1 MADSFLQFIKGI
13 DGAYLYPAL
22 FISAVLENLIPPI
35 PGDTVTLF
43 GAYLVGIGQLSFS
56 GVFAATALGNFVG
69 FMLLFFLGRFL
80 EKEFFLNRNFR
91 YFPKENLLKAEIWF
105 QKFGYMII
113 LFNRFLSGA
122 RSVISI
128 FAGISE
134 LKTGKVALYCLL
146 SCLLWNGMLI
156 YAGYK
161 AGKNWEALTALLKQY
176 NTAVLVLI
184 AAALVIFAGNKI
196 LKRLRKAGS
205 T

>member
-13 DGAYLYPAL
+13 DSAYLYPAL
-22 FISAVLENLIPPI
+22 FVSAVLENLIPPI

-43 GAYLVGIGQLSFS
+43 GAYLVGIGQLHFP
-56 GVFAATALGNFVG
+56 GVFAATALGNFTG

-91 YFPKENLLKAEIWF
+91 YFPKENLLKAEQWF
-105 QKFGYMII
+105 QRFGYMVI

-134 LKTGKVALYCLL
+134 LKTGRVALYCLI
-146 SCLLWNGMLI
+146 SCLVWNGMLV

-161 AGKNWEALTALLKQY
+161 AGKNWEAITVFLKQY
-176 NTAVLVLI
+176 NEIVLI
-184 AAALVIFAGNKI
+184 IIVAGVIIFA
-196 LKRLRKAGS
+196 LKRLIRRRQ
-205 T
+205 

>member
-22 FISAVLENLIPPI
+22 FISAVLENIIPPI

-80 EKEFFLNRNFR
+80 EKEFFLNRNLR

-113 LFNRFLSGA
+113 LLNRFLSGA

-134 LKTGKVALYCLL
+134 LKTGKVALYCLI

-161 AGKNWEALTALLKQY
+161 AGKNWETLTALLKQY

>member
-13 DGAYLYPAL
+13 DSSYLYPAL
-22 FISAVLENLIPPI
+22 FVSAVLENLIPPI

-43 GAYLVGIGQLSFS
+43 GAYLVGIGQLHFS
-56 GVFAATALGNFVG
+56 GVFAATALGNFAG

-91 YFPKENLLKAEIWF
+91 YFPKEGLLKAEKWF
-105 QKFGYMII
+105 QQFGYMII

-128 FAGISE
+128 FAGISD
-134 LKTGKVALYCLL
+134 LKTGRVALYCLI
-146 SCLLWNGMLI
+146 SCLVWNGMLV

-161 AGKNWEALTALLKQY
+161 AGKNWEAITVFLKQY
-176 NTAVLVLI
+176 NEIVLI
-184 AAALVIFAGNKI
+184 MLIAGVAIFA
-196 LKRLRKAGS
+196 LKRLIRRRQ
-205 T
+205 

>member
-13 DGAYLYPAL
+13 DSAYLYPAL
-22 FISAVLENLIPPI
+22 FVSAVLENLIPPI

-43 GAYLVGIGQLSFS
+43 GAYLVGIGQLHFS
-56 GVFAATALGNFVG
+56 GVFAATALGNFTG

-91 YFPKENLLKAEIWF
+91 YFPKEGLLKAEQWF
-105 QKFGYMII
+105 QQFGYMII

-128 FAGISE
+128 FSGISE
-134 LKTGKVALYCLL
+134 LKTGKVALYCMI
-146 SCLLWNGMLI
+146 SCLVWNGMLV

-161 AGKNWEALTALLKQY
+161 AGKNWEAITVFLKQY
-176 NTAVLVLI
+176 NKIVLVIII
-184 AAALVIFAGNKI
+184 AGVTIFA
-196 LKRLRKAGS
+196 LKRIFRRRQ
-205 T
+205 

>member
-13 DGAYLYPAL
+13 DSAYLYPAL
-22 FISAVLENLIPPI
+22 FVSAVLENLIPPI

-43 GAYLVGIGQLSFS
+43 GAYLVGIGQLHFS
-56 GVFAATALGNFVG
+56 GVFAATALGNFTG
-69 FMLLFFLGRFL
+69 FMILFFLGRFL

-91 YFPKENLLKAEIWF
+91 YFPKEGLLKAEQWF

-128 FAGISE
+128 FSGISE
-134 LKTGKVALYCLL
+134 LKTGKVALYCMI
-146 SCLLWNGMLI
+146 SCLVWNGMLV

-161 AGKNWEALTALLKQY
+161 AGKNWEAITVFLKQY
-176 NTAVLVLI
+176 NKIVLI
-184 AAALVIFAGNKI
+184 IIIAGVTIFALKKI
-196 LKRLRKAGS
+196 LRRRQ
-205 T
+205 

>member
-1 MADSFLQFIKGI
+1 VADSFIQFIKSI
-13 DGAYLYPAL
+13 DAAYLYPAL
-22 FISAVLENLIPPI
+22 FISAVLENIIPPI

-56 GVFAATALGNFVG
+56 GVFAATALGNFAG

-80 EKEFFLNRNFR
+80 GKEFFLNRSFR

-105 QKFGYMII
+105 QKFGYRII

-128 FAGISE
+128 FAGVSG
-134 LKTGKVALYCLL
+134 LKTGNVALYCLA

-161 AGKNWEALTALLKQY
+161 AGKNWETLTAFLKQY
-176 NTAVLVLI
+176 NQTVLFFI
-184 AAALVIFAGNKI
+184 IAALVIVVVR
-196 LKRLRKAGS
+196 RLMVKKTRRKKF
-205 T
+205 

>member
-13 DGAYLYPAL
+13 DNAYLYPAL
-22 FISAVLENLIPPI
+22 FLSAVLENLIPPI

-43 GAYLVGIGQLSFS
+43 GAYLVGIGQLSFT
-56 GVFAATALGNFVG
+56 GVFAATSLGNFAG

-91 YFPKENLLKAEIWF
+91 YFPKENLLKAEAWF

-134 LKTGKVALYCLL
+134 LKTVRVAFYCLL
-146 SCLLWNGMLI
+146 SCLFWNGMLI

-161 AGKNWEALTALLKQY
+161 AGKNWETLTALLKQY
-176 NTAVLVLI
+176 NQVVVVILI
-184 AAALVIFAGNKI
+184 AALAGFVVRRFTK
-196 LKRLRKAGS
+196 KPRAQ
-205 T
+205 

>member
-80 EKEFFLNRNFR
+80 EKEFFLNRNLR

-134 LKTGKVALYCLL
+134 LKTGKVALYCLI

-161 AGKNWEALTALLKQY
+161 AGKNWETLSALLKQY

>member
-91 YFPKENLLKAEIWF
+91 YFPKENLLKAERWF

-134 LKTGKVALYCLL
+134 LKTGKVAIYCLF

-161 AGKNWEALTALLKQY
+161 AGKNWETLTALLKQY

>member
-13 DGAYLYPAL
+13 DSSYLYPAL
-22 FISAVLENLIPPI
+22 FVSAVLENLIPPI

-43 GAYLVGIGQLSFS
+43 GAYLVGIGQLHFS
-56 GVFAATALGNFVG
+56 GVFAATALGNFTG

-91 YFPKENLLKAEIWF
+91 YFPKEGLLKAEKWF
-105 QKFGYMII
+105 QQFGYMII

-128 FAGISE
+128 FAGISD
-134 LKTGKVALYCLL
+134 LKTGRVALYCLI
-146 SCLLWNGMLI
+146 SCLVWNGMLV

-161 AGKNWEALTALLKQY
+161 AGKNWGAITVFLKQY
-176 NTAVLVLI
+176 NEIVLI
-184 AAALVIFAGNKI
+184 IIIAGVIIFA
-196 LKRLRKAGS
+196 LKRLIRHRQ
-205 T
+205 

>member
-22 FISAVLENLIPPI
+22 FISAVLENIIPPI

-80 EKEFFLNRNFR
+80 EKEFFLNRNLR

-113 LFNRFLSGA
+113 LFNRFFSGA

-134 LKTGKVALYCLL
+134 LKTGKVALYCLI

-161 AGKNWEALTALLKQY
+161 AGKNWETLTALLKQY
-176 NTAVLVLI
+176 NQIVLFIIIAVLAVVFVRWFI
-184 AAALVIFAGNKI
+184 
-196 LKRLRKAGS
+196 RKS
-205 T
+205 RTH

>member
-13 DGAYLYPAL
+13 DSAYLYPAL
-22 FISAVLENLIPPI
+22 FVSAVLENLIPPI

-43 GAYLVGIGQLSFS
+43 GAYLVGIGQLHFS
-56 GVFAATALGNFVG
+56 GVFAATALGNFTG

-91 YFPKENLLKAEIWF
+91 YFPKEGLLKAEQWF
-105 QKFGYMII
+105 QQFGYMII

-128 FAGISE
+128 FSGISE
-134 LKTGKVALYCLL
+134 LKTGKVALYCMI
-146 SCLLWNGMLI
+146 SCLVWNGMLI

-161 AGKNWEALTALLKQY
+161 AGKNWEAITVFLKQY
-176 NTAVLVLI
+176 NKIVLVIII
-184 AAALVIFAGNKI
+184 AGVTIFA
-196 LKRLRKAGS
+196 LKRIFRRRQ
-205 T
+205 

>member
-1 MADSFLQFIKGI
+1 MGDSFLQFIKGI

-22 FISAVLENLIPPI
+22 FLSAVLENIIPPI

-80 EKEFFLNRNFR
+80 EKEFFLNRNLR

-113 LFNRFLSGA
+113 LFNRFFSGA

-134 LKTGKVALYCLL
+134 LKTGKVALYCLA

-161 AGKNWEALTALLKQY
+161 AGKNWETLTALLKQY

>member
-13 DGAYLYPAL
+13 DSAYLYPAL
-22 FISAVLENLIPPI
+22 FVSAVLENLIPPI

-43 GAYLVGIGQLSFS
+43 GAYLVGIGQLHFS
-56 GVFAATALGNFVG
+56 GVFAATALGNFTG

-91 YFPKENLLKAEIWF
+91 YFPKEGLIKAEQWF
-105 QKFGYMII
+105 QRFGYMII
-113 LFNRFLSGA
+113 LGNRFLSGA

-134 LKTGKVALYCLL
+134 LKTGRVAIYSLI
-146 SCLLWNGMLI
+146 SCLVWNGMLV

-161 AGKNWEALTALLKQY
+161 AGKNWGAITVFLKQY
-176 NTAVLVLI
+176 NEIVLI
-184 AAALVIFAGNKI
+184 IIIAGVIIFA
-196 LKRLRKAGS
+196 LKRLIRHRQ
-205 T
+205 

>member
-13 DGAYLYPAL
+13 DSAYLYPAL

-56 GVFAATALGNFVG
+56 GVFAATALGNFAG

-80 EKEFFLNRNFR
+80 EREFFLNRNFR
-91 YFPKENLLKAEIWF
+91 YFPKEGLLKAEQWF
-105 QKFGYMII
+105 QQFGYMII

-128 FAGISE
+128 FSGISE
-134 LKTGKVALYCLL
+134 LKTGKVALYCLI
-146 SCLLWNGMLI
+146 SCLVWNGMLV

-161 AGKNWEALTALLKQY
+161 AGKNWEAITVFFKQY
-176 NTAVLVLI
+176 NEIVLI
-184 AAALVIFAGNKI
+184 IIIAVVTIFA
-196 LKRLRKAGS
+196 LKWLVRRRQ
-205 T
+205 

>member
-13 DGAYLYPAL
+13 DSAYLYPAL
-22 FISAVLENLIPPI
+22 FVSAVLENLIPPI

-43 GAYLVGIGQLSFS
+43 GAYLVGIGQLRFS
-56 GVFAATALGNFVG
+56 GVFAATALGNFTG

-91 YFPKENLLKAEIWF
+91 YFPKESLLKAEQWF
-105 QKFGYMII
+105 QRFGYMII

-134 LKTGKVALYCLL
+134 LKTGRVALYCLI
-146 SCLLWNGMLI
+146 SCLVWNGMLV

-161 AGKNWEALTALLKQY
+161 AGKNWEAITVFLKQY
-176 NTAVLVLI
+176 NEIVLI
-184 AAALVIFAGNKI
+184 IIVAGVIIFV
-196 LKRLRKAGS
+196 LKRLIRRRQ
-205 T
+205 

>member
-13 DGAYLYPAL
+13 DSAYLYPAL
-22 FISAVLENLIPPI
+22 FVSAVLENLIPPI

-43 GAYLVGIGQLSFS
+43 GAYLVGIGQLHFS
-56 GVFAATALGNFVG
+56 GVFAATALGNFTG

-91 YFPKENLLKAEIWF
+91 YFPKESLLKAEQWF
-105 QKFGYMII
+105 QQFGYMII

-128 FAGISE
+128 FSGISK
-134 LKTGKVALYCLL
+134 LKTGKVALYCMI
-146 SCLLWNGMLI
+146 SCLVWNGMLV

-161 AGKNWEALTALLKQY
+161 AGKNWEAITVFLKQY
-176 NTAVLVLI
+176 NKIVLVIII
-184 AAALVIFAGNKI
+184 AGVTIFA
-196 LKRLRKAGS
+196 LKRIFRRRQ
-205 T
+205 

>member
-13 DGAYLYPAL
+13 DSAYLYPAL
-22 FISAVLENLIPPI
+22 FVSAVLENLIPPI

-43 GAYLVGIGQLSFS
+43 GAYLVGIGQLHFS
-56 GVFAATALGNFVG
+56 GVFAATALGNFTG
-69 FMLLFFLGRFL
+69 FMILFFLGRFL

-91 YFPKENLLKAEIWF
+91 YFPKEGLLKAEQWF

-128 FAGISE
+128 FSGISE
-134 LKTGKVALYCLL
+134 LKTGKVALYCMI
-146 SCLLWNGMLI
+146 SCLVWNGMLV

-161 AGKNWEALTALLKQY
+161 AGKNWEAITVFLKQY
-176 NTAVLVLI
+176 NKIVLI
-184 AAALVIFAGNKI
+184 IIITGVTIFA
-196 LKRLRKAGS
+196 LKRILRRRQ
-205 T
+205 

>member
-13 DGAYLYPAL
+13 DSSYLYPAL
-22 FISAVLENLIPPI
+22 FVSAVLENLIPPI

-43 GAYLVGIGQLSFS
+43 GAYLVGIGQLHFS
-56 GVFAATALGNFVG
+56 GVFAATALGNFTG

-91 YFPKENLLKAEIWF
+91 YFPKEGLLKAEQWF
-105 QKFGYMII
+105 QQFGYMII

-128 FAGISE
+128 FAGISD
-134 LKTGKVALYCLL
+134 LKIGRVALYCLI
-146 SCLLWNGMLI
+146 SCLVWNGMLV

-161 AGKNWEALTALLKQY
+161 AGKNWGAITVFLKQY
-176 NTAVLVLI
+176 NEIVLI
-184 AAALVIFAGNKI
+184 IIIAGVIIFA
-196 LKRLRKAGS
+196 LKRLIRHRQ
-205 T
+205 

>member
-13 DGAYLYPAL
+13 DSAYLYPAL
-22 FISAVLENLIPPI
+22 FVSAVLENLIPPI

-43 GAYLVGIGQLSFS
+43 GAYLVGIGQLHFS
-56 GVFAATALGNFVG
+56 GVFAATALGNFTG

-91 YFPKENLLKAEIWF
+91 YFPNESLLKAEQWF
-105 QKFGYMII
+105 QQFGYMII

-128 FAGISE
+128 FSGISE
-134 LKTGKVALYCLL
+134 LKTGKVALYCMI
-146 SCLLWNGMLI
+146 SCLVWNGMLI

-161 AGKNWEALTALLKQY
+161 AGKNWEAITVFLKQY
-176 NTAVLVLI
+176 NKIVLVIII
-184 AAALVIFAGNKI
+184 AGVTIFA
-196 LKRLRKAGS
+196 LKRIFRRRQ
-205 T
+205 